1 MPIVWSDCPTY
12 ALLVEILQFN
22 LDHCQAEISLYCG
35 HHSVIL
41 LSDWLTSP
49 HTSLI
54 GQMSCTLLVYQSV
67 KHSSLSGLNSTVAS
81 GQLFS
86 YFLRMTTWRSSILIV
101 TTAWLPQY
109 RNGTEGSHLFPL
121 RNDWLL
127 LQSSAGWDWIYE
139 PGRYYYLQHFSITDM
154 FYFTHKYL
162 PVGPRCL
169 DKQDRT
175 PATWPNQDWVN
186 LCESDGIFCQQ
197 NLVKFCPEVDTG
209 PVSSVWR
216 RWRL

>member
-1 MPIVWSDCPTY
+1 MSYSSPIGQHHLTPLSLVRCP
-12 ALLVEILQFN
+12 ALFLSIRVSSIAV
-22 LDHCQAEISLYCG
+22 CQASTQ
-35 HHSVIL
+35 L
-41 LSDWLTSP
+41 LHLDNCF
-49 HTSLI
+49 LI
-54 GQMSCTLLVYQSV
+54 FWEWQHGGAQYGSWPLPDC
-67 KHSSLSGLNSTVAS
+67 
-81 GQLFS
+81 
-86 YFLRMTTWRSSILIV
+86 
-101 TTAWLPQY
+101 PQY

-162 PVGPRCL
+162 PVGPRYR

-197 NLVKFCPEVDTG
+197 NFVKFCPEVDTG

>member
-41 LSDWLTSP
+41 LSHWLTSP

-86 YFLRMTTWRSSILIV
+86 YFLRMTTWRSSIRIV
-101 TTAWLPQY
+101 TTAWLPTVQK
-109 RNGTEGSHLFPL
+109 RDRG
-121 RNDWLL
+121 
-127 LQSSAGWDWIYE
+127 
-139 PGRYYYLQHFSITDM
+139 FS
-154 FYFTHKYL
+154 
-162 PVGPRCL
+162 
-169 DKQDRT
+169 
-175 PATWPNQDWVN
+175 
-186 LCESDGIFCQQ
+186 
-197 NLVKFCPEVDTG
+197 
-209 PVSSVWR
+209 PVSTEKWLVVTPVLCWV
-216 RWRL
+216 RLNLRARAILLSTTFLHHRHVLFHPQISPSWTQMSR